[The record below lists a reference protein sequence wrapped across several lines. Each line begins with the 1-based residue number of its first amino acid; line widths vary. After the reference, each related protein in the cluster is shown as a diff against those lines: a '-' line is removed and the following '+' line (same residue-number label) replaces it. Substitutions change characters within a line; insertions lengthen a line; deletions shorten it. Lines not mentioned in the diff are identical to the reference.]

1 MSVEKM
7 KIMGIIGPKNILNK
21 VLRVVILNGSMHM
34 INALS
39 RVNSADFFLPPTE
52 KNITALEEIPFL
64 KPYSQKRDLAEDEK
78 MVNLF
83 QELFDIKPCLKREY
97 LSEDYNYDD
106 FMKQFSDLYNQVL
119 ATTFEIEEKSR
130 EIDKKREYLNNLK
143 YLTRFN
149 LDISRL
155 MNMKYLVFRLIK
167 ITRENYEKL
176 KKNYENIP
184 AIILKLAVEG
194 KYVVLASVT
203 PGTLAETLEK
213 IFSSLNYLILPIPR
227 DLKGTVDE
235 VTEQLTKSIAQ
246 EQVLIAEQK
255 KSLADYKEKYIA
267 ELQKM
272 YSRLEMEKKIEEVK
286 SEIAL
291 GNYLF
296 FLFGFVP
303 ISSVFQL
310 KEELERQF
318 DDELI
323 ILIDDIKEL
332 YSGITPPSK
341 LNNIK
346 LFKPFESL
354 VKMYGIPSYQEKDP
368 TVFFG
373 LTYLILFGAMFGD
386 VGQGFVLLLGGLILE
401 FLYHKIDFGGILS
414 RLGFSSI
421 IFGFLYGSVFGSEEI
436 LPALLI
442 RPMSNIDSMLMAAV
456 VFGIILLLGSYIF
469 SIFNAE
475 SEKNLKE
482 AFLGKN
488 GLVGLIFYILILYTI
503 AQAFLIPGNKNLL
516 PILIIVL
523 AGLLLII
530 LFKEPIAKRLFPSA
544 KSARTLSANDYIE
557 EGFGILEMLL
567 SIFSNTISFLRV
579 GAFALNHVGLY
590 IAFLTLSRMIS
601 SSWGS
606 WAVLILGNI
615 IILTLEA
622 LIVFIQALRLEYYE
636 LFTKFYRG
644 DGIEYSPVKINDI
657 AFLEEKRSLEQKR
670 IKIAFSCIS

>member
-97 LSEDYNYDD
+97 LSADYNYDD

-203 PGTLAETLEK
+203 PGTLEETLEK

-246 EQVLIAEQK
+246 EQVLIAAQK

-291 GNYLF
+291 GNHLF

-303 ISSVFQL
+303 VSSVFQL

-323 ILIDDIKEL
+323 ILIDDIKEF

-373 LTYLILFGAMFGD
+373 LTYLIFFGAMFGD

-414 RLGFSSI
+414 RLGLSSI

-475 SEKNLKE
+475 SEKNIKE

-488 GLVGLIFYILILYTI
+488 GLVGLIFYILLLYTI

-644 DGIEYSPVKINDI
+644 DGIEYSPVKINGI
-657 AFLEEKRSLEQKR
+657 ASPEEKRSLEQKR